1 MTRITTYGP
10 NGNGGTVERSP
21 VGTRNFSA
29 PGVSHQ
35 TSRGTPVQLVK
46 PGPSSHTPQPRQSS
60 SGGSKAGI
68 IATVGGILV
77 AILGALA
84 LL

>member
-10 NGNGGTVERSP
+10 NGNGGTVERSSA
-21 VGTRNFSA
+21 GTRNFSA

-35 TSRGTPVQLVK
+35 TSRGTPVQWVR
-46 PGPSSHTPQPRQSS
+46 PGPSSRTPESQNPSP
-60 SGGSKAGI
+60 GGSKAGI
-68 IATVGGILV
+68 IATVGGILA